1 MMSYVEVLR
10 RIAPKL
16 EKSDIPY
23 MITGSIAA
31 SYYGLA
37 RATQD
42 LDIVISSS
50 PEKLRTLIELFPQT
64 EYYAMLE
71 DALDAYRHQSMFNV
85 LDMVSGWKIDFIF
98 QKSGPFS
105 RTAFERCKPVNFGGV
120 ASSMISVEDLILSK
134 LEWSKMSESERQVR
148 DAAIVMEKRSR
159 ELDRDYLSR
168 WVKELRLEAQWDS
181 ARRLAALE

>member
-1 MMSYVEVLR
+1 MSYVEVLR
-10 RIAPKL
+10 RIASKL
-16 EKSDIPY
+16 ERSEIPY

-42 LDIVISSS
+42 LDIVISGS
-50 PEKLRTLIELFPQT
+50 PEKLRVLIQLLPQE
-64 EYYAMLE
+64 EYYAVLE

-85 LDMVSGWKIDFIF
+85 LDMGSGWKIDFIF
-98 QKSGPFS
+98 QKSSVFS
-105 RTAFERCKPVNFGGV
+105 LTAFERRKLVNFQGV

-148 DAAIVMEKRSR
+148 DVAIVMEKRSR
-159 ELDRDYLSR
+159 ELDRDYLNK
-168 WVKELRLEAQWDS
+168 WVQELGLESQFAAAQ
-181 ARRLAALE
+181 RLAALE